1 MPHAQVDVSAVPSMD
16 SLLSQHVPVLKISKI
31 GEGTYGE
38 AYKYSKWVARL
49 QAIVD
54 CCIGYMFA
62 CRNDVMCSFVNLA
75 SGAHTNAHI
84 LPPQA
89 SFQGR
94 AHRGI
99 TADQRIPAEACG

>member
-1 MPHAQVDVSAVPSMD
+1 
-16 SLLSQHVPVLKISKI
+16 
-31 GEGTYGE
+31 
-38 AYKYSKWVARL
+38 
-49 QAIVD
+49 
-54 CCIGYMFA
+54 
-62 CRNDVMCSFVNLA
+62 MCSFVNLA